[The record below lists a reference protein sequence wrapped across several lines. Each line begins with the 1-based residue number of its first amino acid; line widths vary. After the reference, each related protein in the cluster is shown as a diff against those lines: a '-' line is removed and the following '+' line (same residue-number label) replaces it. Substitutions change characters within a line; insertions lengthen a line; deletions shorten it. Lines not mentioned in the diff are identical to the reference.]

1 MSRGILLYAQIT
13 KSGYV
18 HPVFFELASKAQELS
33 KKLNN
38 EPIIALIMT
47 TKGNTEKFKEG
58 FQKFGI
64 DKVYALENERFENYI
79 SDYYITSAVNVIKQ
93 IDPSVILIGATCEG
107 RDFAPGISTAL
118 HTGLTADCIELDI
131 NEKGQLAAT
140 RPTFGGQLMATILSK
155 KTPQMATVRPNVF
168 KPLEEDVV
176 KDTEFVY
183 PEVNLDGIEERVKIL
198 NFIKGIENERNKLL
212 DAKIIIA
219 GGMGMKNAKGFEM
232 LEDAA
237 KVIGAEVGATRAA
250 VEAGI
255 AKRNMQIGQTGV
267 TVTPKIYIAC
277 GISGAI
283 QHIVGMENSDKIFA
297 VNIDKNAPIFEHC
310 DCGIVGDVFEVLP
323 EMVEFLKKINENI

>member
-33 KKLNN
+33 KKMNN

-47 TKGNTEKFKEG
+47 TKGNSQKFKEG
-58 FQKFGI
+58 FEKFGI
-64 DKVYALENERFENYI
+64 DKVYALEDDRFENYV
-79 SDYYITSAVNVIKQ
+79 SDYYITSAAEVIKH

-155 KTPQMATVRPNVF
+155 KTPQMATVRANVF

-176 KDTEFVY
+176 KNTEFIY
-183 PEVNLDGIEERVKIL
+183 PEVNLDNVEERVKIL
-198 NFIKGIENERNKLL
+198 NFVKGIENERNKLL
-212 DAKIIIA
+212 DAKIILA
-219 GGMGMKNAKGFEM
+219 GGMGLKNAKGFAM

-237 KVIGAEVGATRAA
+237 KLIGAEVGATRAA

-255 AKRNMQIGQTGV
+255 AKKSMQIGQTGV
-267 TVTPKIYIAC
+267 TVSPKIYIAC

-297 VNIDKNAPIFEHC
+297 INIDKNAPIFEHS
-310 DCGIVGDVFEVLP
+310 DYGIVGDVFDVLP
-323 EMVEFLKKINENI
+323 EIVNLFQK